1 MKFGKKKDSV
11 IPGFGI
17 SFGVTTSILTLI
29 VLIPL
34 CALIIYACKLS
45 PAEFWEVVS
54 SRRVVSGYCVSISTA
69 FIAAAINAAMGLMLA
84 WTLVRYEFPGKR
96 LLDGIVELPFALPTA
111 VAGISLTHL
120 TTTNGWIGKFFYD
133 VFGIE
138 IAYTPLGITAALI
151 FIGIPFVVR
160 SVQPVLEKFD
170 SQYEE
175 AAEMLGASKFRA
187 FWQVVFPELLPAAIS
202 GFSLAFARGVGE
214 YGSVVFISGNIP
226 YKTEIAPL
234 MIMSQLQE
242 FDYASATSIALVLLA
257 LSFVILSFN
266 AIAQSRAAKRTGA
279 AE

>member
-1 MKFGKKKDSV
+1 MKFLKKKDGV
-11 IPGFGI
+11 IPGFGL
-17 SFGVTTSILTLI
+17 SFGVTTSILTLV

-34 CALIIYACKLS
+34 CSLVICTSKLS

-54 SRRVVSGYCVSISTA
+54 SKRVVSGYCVSITTA
-69 FIAAAINAAMGLMLA
+69 FFASAVNAVAGLMLA

-120 TTTNGWIGKFFYD
+120 MTTNGWIGKFFND
-133 VFGIE
+133 VFGLK
-138 IAYTPLGITAALI
+138 IAYTPLGITVALI
-151 FIGIPFVVR
+151 FIGIPFVAR

-170 SQYEE
+170 AQYEE
-175 AAEMLGASKFRA
+175 AAEMLGASRLRT
-187 FWQVVFPELLPAAIS
+187 FWQVVFPELVPALIS
-202 GFSLAFARGVGE
+202 GFSLAFARSVGE

-234 MIMSQLQE
+234 LIMSQLQE